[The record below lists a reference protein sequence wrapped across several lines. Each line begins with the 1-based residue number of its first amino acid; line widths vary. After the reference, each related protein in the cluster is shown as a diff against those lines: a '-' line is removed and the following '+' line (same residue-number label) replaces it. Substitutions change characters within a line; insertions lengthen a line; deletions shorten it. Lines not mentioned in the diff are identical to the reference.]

1 MTIELKT
8 GKKGELHISSEDD
21 RLLHCRSFGT
31 GAYVLSGC
39 AVTMTSA
46 NKAHIAE
53 GELMVQ
59 GGYVRITGG
68 GEDVAIANGVAG
80 QKRNTIIAL
89 TYTRD
94 SNGIEAMSFAAVDGS
109 SIAGTPSDPI
119 VATNDINAGASSSMW
134 KFARI
139 QLDGLTV
146 GTPQVLFATKTAA
159 LLDQIS
165 SLSSQVAALQDS
177 VSQTKTFYFDSPCMQ
192 SRGNSKAPVQL
203 NVCGNFCALYV
214 NGLTTR
220 IINEFTELVDSDGLA
235 KIGEY
240 LPVEFDS
247 EQQRN
252 IRGENKPVGCRL
264 CGGSD
269 PHLWLIK
276 DTNLGDGSEM
286 RFVFTWVR

>member
-39 AVTMTSA
+39 AVTMTSV

-94 SNGIEAMSFAAVDGS
+94 SNGIEAMSFAAVDGTS
-109 SIAGTPSDPI
+109 TAGTPSDPT
-119 VATNDINAGASSSMW
+119 VTTNDINAGASSSMW

-139 QLDGLTV
+139 RLDGLTV
-146 GTPQVLFATKTAA
+146 GTPQVLFTTKAAA

-165 SLSSQVAALQDS
+165 SLSSQVASLQDS
-177 VSQTKTFYFDSPCMQ
+177 VSQAAARVPGKMFVGSVVSTVDS
-192 SRGNSKAPVQL
+192 SSTASGHEARL
-203 NVCGNFCALYV
+203 F
-214 NGLTTR
+214 TEE
-220 IINEFTELVDSDGLA
+220 EFTEKFRRS
-235 KIGEY
+235 
-240 LPVEFDS
+240 FDS
-247 EQQRN
+247 SKDYIGVMNGDGRAANAYLDSATYFPATGN
-252 IRGENKPVGCRL
+252 IWVGVPGVSNGNTIRL
-264 CGGSD
+264 NY
-269 PHLWLIK
+269 LVV
-276 DTNLGDGSEM
+276 LGD
-286 RFVFTWVR
+286 

>member
-31 GAYVLSGC
+31 DAYVLSGC
-39 AVTMTSA
+39 AVTMMSA

-68 GEDVAIANGVAG
+68 GEDVDIANGVAG

-94 SNGIEAMSFAAVDGS
+94 SNGIEAMSFAAVDGTS
-109 SIAGTPSDPI
+109 TAGTPSDPI
-119 VATNDINAGASSSMW
+119 VTTNDINAGASSSMW

-146 GTPQVLFATKTAA
+146 GTPQVLFTTKAAA

-165 SLSSQVAALQDS
+165 SLSSQVASLQDS
-177 VSQTKTFYFDSPCMQ
+177 VSPASFVASMMNISSQDKIYGVKTSGIVSLWVNDPMTLSKEIPAWSSMQIATIPDGFRPAQRLRGVLVSDSAVGAVVFDTDGSVIATA
-192 SRGNSKAPVQL
+192 RNSKL
-203 NVCGNFCALYV
+203 SGNIVLSASYLCA
-214 NGLTTR
+214 
-220 IINEFTELVDSDGLA
+220 
-235 KIGEY
+235 
-240 LPVEFDS
+240 
-247 EQQRN
+247 
-252 IRGENKPVGCRL
+252 
-264 CGGSD
+264 
-269 PHLWLIK
+269 
-276 DTNLGDGSEM
+276 
-286 RFVFTWVR
+286 